1 MTINIEDTAF
11 LIFAVAIIS
20 FAVYSTILLL
30 TNVYVQISA
39 KDVAL
44 FSLSTFLF
52 GFMISSYI
60 DANAPDILFSAVLL
74 VIIVLYF
81 SYKSIKKKLI
91 DKKAQEVI

>member
-60 DANAPDILFSAVLL
+60 DANAPDILFSAALL

-81 SYKSIKKKLI
+81 SYKSIKKKLT

>member
-11 LIFAVAIIS
+11 LIFAFAIIS

-60 DANAPDILFSAVLL
+60 DANAPDILFSAALL

>member
-1 MTINIEDTAF
+1 MTINITDTAF
-11 LIFAVAIIS
+11 LIFAIAIIS

-60 DANAPDILFSAVLL
+60 DGNAPDILFSAALL
-74 VIIVLYF
+74 VIIVFYF
-81 SYKSIKKKLI
+81 SYKSIKKKLT
-91 DKKAQEVI
+91 DRKAQEVM